1 VAEPSAAPEPAAER
15 EAREAADSEPV
26 RAGARAGLVANG
38 IIHLLVAW
46 LALRVAFG
54 QSERADQT
62 GALQTVAA
70 EPFGRV
76 LLWLIVV
83 GFAAV
88 VVWRAREAIWGFR
101 YVAHTGDRFKKRMF
115 SAGQAVLFAALAV
128 LAGRVAGGSSAG
140 NGGQGLTAQLLRY
153 PVGRVLVVVVGVG
166 MLVTGVIMVYRG
178 WQKTF
183 TEDMNLQRAGPAV
196 RAVAER
202 TGQFGSMAK
211 GVAVAIV
218 GGLVAFAGLAY
229 QPARA
234 QGLDAALKT
243 LAAQPFGAALLVVIA
258 LGFVSYGLFAFF
270 DARYHRV

>member
-1 VAEPSAAPEPAAER
+1 VAEPSAEPSAER
-15 EAREAADSEPV
+15 EVRRAAGSEPV
-26 RAGARAGLVANG
+26 RAAARAGLVVNG

-54 QSERADQT
+54 SRERADQT

-70 EPFGRV
+70 EPFGRL

-83 GFAAV
+83 AFAAV

-101 YVAHTGDRFKKRMF
+101 YVLDTGDRARKRMF
-115 SAGQAVLFAALAV
+115 SAGQAILFAALAV

-153 PVGRVLVVVVGVG
+153 PLGRVLVVVVGVG
-166 MLVTGVIMVYRG
+166 VLVGGVIMAYRG
-178 WQKTF
+178 WKKTF
-183 TEDMNLQRAGPAV
+183 TEDVDLQRASPTL

-202 TGQFGSMAK
+202 TGQFGSVAK
-211 GVAVAIV
+211 GFAVAIV
-218 GGLVAFAGLAY
+218 GVLVAFAGLAY

-234 QGLDAALKT
+234 QGLDVALKT
-243 LAAQPFGAALLVVIA
+243 LVAQPFGPALLVVVA
-258 LGFVSYGLFAFF
+258 LGFASYGVFAFF

>member
-1 VAEPSAAPEPAAER
+1 MSETSAER
-15 EAREAADSEPV
+15 EARRVAGSKPV

-54 QSERADQT
+54 GSERADQG

-76 LLWLIVV
+76 LLWLIVA

-88 VVWRAREAIWGFR
+88 VVWRAGEAIWGFR
-101 YVAHTGDRFKKRMF
+101 YVVDTGDRAKKRMF
-115 SAGQAVLFAALAV
+115 SAGQVVLFAALAV

-140 NGGQGLTAQLLRY
+140 SGGQGLTAQLLRY

-166 MLVTGVIMVYRG
+166 VLAAGVIMVYRG

-183 TEDMNLQRAGPAV
+183 TEDMDLHRAAPPA
-196 RAVAER
+196 RAVAEH

-218 GGLVAFAGLAY
+218 GVLVAIAGLTY
-229 QPARA
+229 QPAQA

-243 LAAQPFGAALLVVIA
+243 LAAQPFGPALLVVIA
-258 LGFVSYGLFAFF
+258 LGFVSYGVFAFF